1 MSSGVV
7 NATWYEMGESLQ
19 PVHAEIIEEAPVT
32 LYVNGKELAT
42 IMCTP
47 RDQEDLTIGFLA
59 NEGMLDALAEVEHI
73 HLGGDGCCVDVWL
86 DHPVKFPERRILTS
100 GCGGGM
106 IFQDPSVD
114 IEPIPDGL
122 VIDKDALIHQFNML
136 QSSGSLYARA
146 RGVHSAG
153 LTDGERLLAVT
164 EDVGRHNTIDKLFG
178 VCLRKGIDPSGLIL
192 IATGRLSS
200 EMLQKA
206 TRMGCAIVAS
216 RNSPTSLSVKMAEA
230 WKITLIGYVRRKGMR
245 VYTHPQRV
253 QPSREN
259 SAERLSSIVEG
270 SGP

>member
-1 MSSGVV
+1 MSSGAVST
-7 NATWYEMGESLQ
+7 TWYEMRGSLQ
-19 PVHAEIIEEAPVT
+19 PIHAEIIEEALVT
-32 LYVNGKELAT
+32 IYVNGKEFAS

-47 RDQEDLTIGFLA
+47 LDQEDLAIGFLVS
-59 NEGMLDALAEVEHI
+59 EGLIDAISEVDHI

-86 DHPVKFPERRILTS
+86 GHSVKLPERRILTS
-100 GCGGGM
+100 GCGGGVT
-106 IFQDPSVD
+106 FQDPSVD
-114 IEPIPDGL
+114 IGTIQDGL
-122 VIDKDALIHQFNML
+122 VIDQDVLVHQFNML

-153 LTDGERLLAVT
+153 LTDGARLLAVA
-164 EDVGRHNTIDKLFG
+164 EDVGRHNTIDKLLG
-178 VCLRKGIDPSGLIL
+178 ACLRRGIDPSGLIL

-206 TRMGCAIVAS
+206 ARMGCPIVAS
-216 RNSPTSLSVKMAEA
+216 RSSPTSLSVTMAEA

-259 SAERLSSIVEG
+259 SAERLSSLVDG
-270 SGP
+270 